1 MGTIDMR
8 ERVTPNDGEGEA
20 APEET
25 KQPDPEGEPVAVGEG
40 ETEGE
45 EVAPPEEAP
54 ASNDAEEDAEGKAP
68 AKPEEK
74 PKAELTPLEI
84 EQQALAAIAQQK
96 ADLLKE
102 VSDLRGTR
110 RDLTGRGQPQ
120 PEKVMVDPSDKA
132 DDLSDIDQKDVAL
145 IERVIKAKGY
155 AKREDLDAREYHG
168 TVKSEQDRWLDEHPE
183 FKPENDAKDERWNAL
198 KEIASM
204 FQQPK
209 NPKDVRRILDMA
221 NAELTK
227 GTPATLPTKPKA
239 EVAAAKEKIKVAG
252 GATGAGAGSRA
263 AKAAPKGNLDLSGL
277 QGFTKEELDELSS

>member
-8 ERVTPNDGEGEA
+8 DKVTPNDGEGEA

-25 KQPDPEGEPVAVGEG
+25 KQPDSKGEPEAEAEG
-40 ETEGE
+40 ETVE
-45 EVAPPEEAP
+45 EEAAPPEEAP
-54 ASNDAEEDAEGKAP
+54 ASNDAEEGKAP
-68 AKPEEK
+68 VEPEEK

-120 PEKVMVDPSDKA
+120 PEKVLVDPNDKA

-168 TVKSEQDRWLDEHPE
+168 TVKSEQDRWLEEHPE
-183 FKPENDAKDERWNAL
+183 YKPENDTKDERWNAL

-252 GATGAGAGSRA
+252 GASGAGSGSRA

-277 QGFTKEELDELSS
+277 QGFTKEELAELSS